1 MLTEE
6 KIFTLFTQ
14 SIHCSQ
20 LVAGEAAEKLGYDR
34 NQIMRLAAPFGGGMF
49 CGETCGAVAGGVMA
63 IGMKYGHCEPGETK
77 QNELCI
83 KKTEQFLQTFAA
95 RNGGTLCRDILG
107 YDLAEAGA
115 LEKAFAAGR
124 IKEVCPGFVLSAL
137 KILDEVMSEEE
148 NLIK

>member
-6 KIFTLFTQ
+6 KIFELFTQ

-20 LVAGEAAEKLGYDR
+20 LVAGEMAEKLGYDR
-34 NQIMRLAAPFGGGMF
+34 EQTMRLAAPFGGGMF

-63 IGMKYGHCEPGETK
+63 IGMKYGHCNPGDVK

-83 KKTEQFLQTFAA
+83 KKTAQFLEKFKA
-95 RNGGTLCRDILG
+95 RHGATRCRDLLG
-107 YDLAEAGA
+107 YDLSEEGA

-124 IKEVCPGFVLSAL
+124 IKEVCPGFVLNSL
-137 KILDEVMSEEE
+137 ELLGEIINGDE
-148 NLIK
+148 